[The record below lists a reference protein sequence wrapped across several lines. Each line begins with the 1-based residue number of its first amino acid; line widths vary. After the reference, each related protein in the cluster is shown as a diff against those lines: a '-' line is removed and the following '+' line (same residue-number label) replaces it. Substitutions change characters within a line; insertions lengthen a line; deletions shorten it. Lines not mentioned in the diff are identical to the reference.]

1 MTQLTAIAISG
12 GVDSLTAAYLL
23 KKQGLKLTGIHFI
36 TGYETRPFYH
46 TNIKD
51 PANPETNSCATTP
64 PGTKD
69 YIRQNISNLAEQLG
83 ISIEIIDCSA
93 EFKKNVVDNFIQTYK
108 AGKTP
113 NPCMVCNSSIKFGTV
128 LDFARKMG
136 ATHIATGHYARVIK
150 DRKNRYHLLKGVDP
164 QKDQSYFLALLEQ
177 KQLAAACF
185 PLGNLTKSE
194 VLKISKEKGL
204 KPVASRESQD
214 ICFIKDNNY
223 GYFLEQQQ
231 GFKPKPGLIKDLNGN
246 LLGKHRG
253 LHLYTIGQRKGIN
266 CPASEP
272 YYVVSID
279 IKRNILIVGYKKDLL
294 LKKCKVIKINWIN
307 QEPTSLIKVYVR
319 IRYRHK
325 AVEASLLPMG
335 EQTAIVKFKNP
346 QSAITP
352 GQGAVFYTGDEVI
365 GGGWIES

>member
-23 KKQGLKLTGIHFI
+23 KKQGHKLIGIHFI

-51 PANPETNSCATTP
+51 VATSGTNSYTTTP
-64 PGTKD
+64 SSTKD
-69 YIRQNISNLAEQLG
+69 YICQNVSNLAEQLG
-83 ISIEIIDCSA
+83 ICIEIIDCGA

-150 DRKNRYHLLKGVDP
+150 DRKNRYHLLKGIDP
-164 QKDQSYFLALLEQ
+164 QKDQSYFLALLKQ
-177 KQLAAACF
+177 KQLAGACF

-194 VLKISKEKGL
+194 VLKISKEKKL
-204 KPVASRESQD
+204 QPIANRESQD

-246 LLGKHRG
+246 LLGKHKG

-272 YYVVSID
+272 YYVVTID
-279 IKRNILIVGYKKDLL
+279 IKRNILIVGSKKDLL
-294 LKKCKVIKINWIN
+294 LKECKIIKINWIN
-307 QEPTSLIKVYVR
+307 QEPISLIKVYVR

-325 AVEASLLPMG
+325 AIEAGLLPIG
-335 EQTAIVKFKNP
+335 KQAAIVKFKNP
-346 QSAITP
+346 QLSITP
-352 GQGAVFYTGDEVI
+352 GQGAVFYIGDEVI
-365 GGGWIES
+365 GGGWIEG

>member
-23 KKQGLKLTGIHFI
+23 KKQGHKLIGIHFI
-36 TGYETRPFYH
+36 TGYETRPAYH
-46 TNIKD
+46 TNIENS
-51 PANPETNSCATTP
+51 ANSETNSYATTASS
-64 PGTKD
+64 TKD
-69 YIRQNISNLAEQLG
+69 YICQNVSKLAEQLG
-83 ISIEIIDCSA
+83 ICIEIIDCST

-113 NPCMVCNSSIKFGTV
+113 NPCMVCNRSIKFGYV
-128 LDFARKMG
+128 LDVARKMG

-150 DRKNRYHLLKGVDP
+150 DRKNRYHLLKGIDP
-164 QKDQSYFLALLEQ
+164 QKDQSYFLALLKQ
-177 KQLAAACF
+177 KQLAGACF

-194 VLKISKEKGL
+194 VLKISKEKKL
-204 KPVASRESQD
+204 QPIANRESQD

-246 LLGKHRG
+246 LLGKHKG

-272 YYVVSID
+272 YYVVTID
-279 IKRNILIVGYKKDLL
+279 IKRNILIVGSKNDLL
-294 LKKCKVIKINWIN
+294 LKECKIIKINWIN
-307 QEPTSLIKVYVR
+307 QEPISPIKVYVR

-325 AVEASLLPMG
+325 AIEAGLLPIG
-335 EQTAIVKFKNP
+335 KQAAIVKFKNP
-346 QSAITP
+346 QLSITP
-352 GQGAVFYTGDEVI
+352 GQGAVFYIGDEVI
-365 GGGWIES
+365 GGGWIEG

>member
-23 KKQGLKLTGIHFI
+23 KKQGLKLIGIHFI

-51 PANPETNSCATTP
+51 PANPETNSYATTP
-64 PGTKD
+64 SGTKD
-69 YIRQNISNLAEQLG
+69 YIRQNISKLAEQLG
-83 ISIEIIDCSA
+83 ICIEIIDCST

-128 LDFARKMG
+128 LNFARKMG

-150 DRKNRYHLLKGVDP
+150 DRKNRYHLLKGIDP

-204 KPVASRESQD
+204 KPIASRESQD

-272 YYVVSID
+272 YYVVNID

-307 QEPTSLIKVYVR
+307 QEPTFLIKVYVR

-325 AVEASLLPMG
+325 AVEATLLPMG
-335 EQTAIVKFKNP
+335 KQTAIVKFKNP

>member
-23 KKQGLKLTGIHFI
+23 KKQGHKLIGIHFI
-36 TGYETRPFYH
+36 TGYETRPAYH
-46 TNIKD
+46 TNIENS
-51 PANPETNSCATTP
+51 ANSETNSYATTASS
-64 PGTKD
+64 TKD
-69 YIRQNISNLAEQLG
+69 YICQNVSKLAEQLG
-83 ISIEIIDCSA
+83 ICIEIIDCST

-150 DRKNRYHLLKGVDP
+150 DRKNRYHLLKGIDP
-164 QKDQSYFLALLEQ
+164 QKDQSYFLALLKQ

-204 KPVASRESQD
+204 KPIASRESQD

-246 LLGKHRG
+246 LLGKHKG

-272 YYVVSID
+272 YYVVTID
-279 IKRNILIVGYKKDLL
+279 IKRNILIVGSKKDLL
-294 LKKCKVIKINWIN
+294 LKECKIIKINWIN
-307 QEPTSLIKVYVR
+307 QEPISLIKVYVR

-325 AVEASLLPMG
+325 AIEAGLLPIG
-335 EQTAIVKFKNP
+335 KQAAIVKFKNP
-346 QSAITP
+346 QLSITP
-352 GQGAVFYTGDEVI
+352 GQGAVFYIGDEVI
-365 GGGWIES
+365 GGGWIEG

>member
-1 MTQLTAIAISG
+1 MKQLTAIAISG

-23 KKQGLKLTGIHFI
+23 KKQGHKLIGIHFI
-36 TGYETRPFYH
+36 TGYEAKPFYH
-46 TNIKD
+46 KNIKHLE
-51 PANPETNSCATTP
+51 NSETTLSS
-64 PGTKD
+64 TKD
-69 YIRQNISNLAEQLG
+69 YICQKVSKLAEQLG
-83 ISIEIIDCSA
+83 ICIEIIDCSA

-113 NPCMVCNSSIKFGTV
+113 NPCMVCNTSIKFGTV

-150 DRKNRYHLLKGVDP
+150 NRKNRYHLLKGVDP
-164 QKDQSYFLALLEQ
+164 QKDQSYFLALLKQ
-177 KQLAAACF
+177 KQLASACF
-185 PLGNLTKSE
+185 PLGDLTKSE
-194 VLKISKEKGL
+194 VLKISKGKKL
-204 KPVASRESQD
+204 KPIINRESQD

-231 GFKPKPGLIKDLNGN
+231 SFKPKPGLIKDIKGN
-246 LLGKHRG
+246 LLGEHKG

-279 IKRNILIVGYKKDLL
+279 IKHNALIVGSKKDLL
-294 LKKCKVIKINWIN
+294 LKECKVIKINWIN
-307 QEPTSLIKVYVR
+307 QEPASPTKVYVR

-325 AVEASLLPMG
+325 AVEASLLPTG
-335 EQTAIVKFKNP
+335 KQTAIVKFKNS
-346 QSAITP
+346 QSSITP
-352 GQGAVFYTGDEVI
+352 GQGAVFYIGDEVI

>member
-23 KKQGLKLTGIHFI
+23 KKQGHKLIGIHFI
-36 TGYETRPFYH
+36 AGYETKPFYH
-46 TNIKD
+46 KNIKHL
-51 PANPETNSCATTP
+51 ANSETNSCATTP
-64 PGTKD
+64 SSTKD
-69 YIRQNISNLAEQLG
+69 YISQNISKLAKQLG
-83 ISIEIIDCSA
+83 ICIEIIDCSA

-113 NPCMVCNSSIKFGTV
+113 NPCIVCNTSIKFGTV

-150 DRKNRYHLLKGVDP
+150 DRKNRYHLLKGVDL
-164 QKDQSYFLALLEQ
+164 QKDQSYFLALLKQ

-185 PLGNLTKSE
+185 PLGNLTKPE

-204 KPVASRESQD
+204 KPIANRESQD

-223 GYFLEQQQ
+223 GYFLEQQ
-231 GFKPKPGLIKDLNGN
+231 GVKPKSGLIKDIKGN

-279 IKRNILIVGYKKDLL
+279 IKQNLLIVGSKKDLL
-294 LKKCKVIKINWIN
+294 FEKCKVIKINWIN
-307 QEPTSLIKVYVR
+307 QEPTSPIKIYVR

-325 AVEASLLPMG
+325 AVEASLLPIG
-335 EQTAIVKFKNP
+335 KKTAIVKFKNP
-346 QSAITP
+346 QLSITP
-352 GQGAVFYTGDEVI
+352 GQAAVFYIEDEVI

>member
-23 KKQGLKLTGIHFI
+23 KKQGHKLIGIHFI
-36 TGYETRPFYH
+36 TGYETRSFYH
-46 TNIKD
+46 KNIKHL
-51 PANPETNSCATTP
+51 ANPETNLCATTP
-64 PGTKD
+64 SSTKD

-83 ISIEIIDCSA
+83 ISVEIIDCSA

-113 NPCMVCNSSIKFGTV
+113 NPCMVCNSSIKFETV
-128 LDFARKMG
+128 LNFARKMG

-150 DRKNRYHLLKGVDP
+150 DRKNRYHLLKGVDT
-164 QKDQSYFLALLEQ
+164 QKDQSYFLALLKQ

-185 PLGNLTKSE
+185 PIGNLTKSE

-204 KPVASRESQD
+204 KPIANRESQD

-223 GYFLEQQQ
+223 GYFLEQQ
-231 GFKPKPGLIKDLNGN
+231 GVKPKPGLIKDIKGN

-253 LHLYTIGQRKGIN
+253 LHLYTVGQRKGIN

-279 IKRNILIVGYKKDLL
+279 IKQNLLIVGSKKDLL
-294 LKKCKVIKINWIN
+294 FEKCKVIKINWIN
-307 QEPTSLIKVYVR
+307 QEPTFPIKIYVR

-325 AVEASLLPMG
+325 AVEATLLPI
-335 EQTAIVKFKNP
+335 EKQTAIVKFKTP
-346 QSAITP
+346 QLSITP
-352 GQGAVFYTGDEVI
+352 GQGAVFYIEDEVI

>member
-12 GVDSLTAAYLL
+12 GVDSLTAAYLF
-23 KKQGLKLTGIHFI
+23 KKQGHKLIGIHFT
-36 TGYETRPFYH
+36 TGYETKPAYH
-46 TNIKD
+46 KNIQH
-51 PANPETNSCATTP
+51 PVNPEKNSYATAP
-64 PGTKD
+64 SSAKD
-69 YIRQNISNLAEQLG
+69 YICQNISNLAEQLG
-83 ISIEIIDCSA
+83 INIEIIDCST

-150 DRKNRYHLLKGVDP
+150 DKKNRYHLHKGIDP
-164 QKDQSYFLALLEQ
+164 QKDQSYFLALLKQ
-177 KQLAAACF
+177 KQLASACF

-194 VLKISKEKGL
+194 VLKISKEKEL
-204 KPVASRESQD
+204 KPITNRESQD

-272 YYVVSID
+272 YYVVSME
-279 IKRNILIVGYKKDLL
+279 IKQNLLIVGSKKDLL
-294 LKKCKVIKINWIN
+294 FEKCKVIKINWIN
-307 QEPTSLIKVYVR
+307 QEPTFPIKIYVR

-325 AVEASLLPMG
+325 AVEAILLPIG
-335 EQTAIVKFKNP
+335 KKAAIVKFKNP
-346 QSAITP
+346 QLSITP
-352 GQGAVFYTGDEVI
+352 GQVAVFYTGDEVV

>member
-23 KKQGLKLTGIHFI
+23 KKQGHKLIGIHFI
-36 TGYETRPFYH
+36 TGYETRPAYH
-46 TNIKD
+46 TNIENS
-51 PANPETNSCATTP
+51 ANSETNSYATTASS
-64 PGTKD
+64 TKD
-69 YIRQNISNLAEQLG
+69 YICQNVSKLAEQLG
-83 ISIEIIDCSA
+83 ICIEIIDCST

-113 NPCMVCNSSIKFGTV
+113 NPCMVCNRSIKFGHV
-128 LDFARKMG
+128 LDVARKMG

-150 DRKNRYHLLKGVDP
+150 DRKNRYHLLKGIDP
-164 QKDQSYFLALLEQ
+164 QKDQSYFLALLKQ
-177 KQLAAACF
+177 KQLAGACF

-194 VLKISKEKGL
+194 VLKISKEKKL
-204 KPVASRESQD
+204 QPIANRESQD

-246 LLGKHRG
+246 LLGKHKG

-272 YYVVSID
+272 YYVVTID
-279 IKRNILIVGYKKDLL
+279 IKRNILIVGSKKDLL
-294 LKKCKVIKINWIN
+294 LKECKIIKINWIN
-307 QEPTSLIKVYVR
+307 QEPISLIKVYVR

-325 AVEASLLPMG
+325 AIEAGLLPIG
-335 EQTAIVKFKNP
+335 KQAAIVKFKNP
-346 QSAITP
+346 QLSITP
-352 GQGAVFYTGDEVI
+352 GQGAVFYIGDEVI
-365 GGGWIES
+365 GGGWIEG

>member
-1 MTQLTAIAISG
+1 MKQLTAIAISG

-23 KKQGLKLTGIHFI
+23 KKQGLKLIGIHFI
-36 TGYETRPFYH
+36 TGYETKPAH
-46 TNIKD
+46 HANIKE
-51 PANPETNSCATTP
+51 PAKPETNSYTTAP
-64 PGTKD
+64 SSAKNH
-69 YIRQNISNLAEQLG
+69 IRQNLSNLAGQLD

-113 NPCMVCNSSIKFGTV
+113 NPCMACNTSIKFGTV

-150 DRKNRYHLLKGVDP
+150 DSEGRYHLLKGIDP
-164 QKDQSYFLALLEQ
+164 QKDQSYFLALLKQ
-177 KQLAAACF
+177 KQLASACF
-185 PLGNLTKSE
+185 PLGNFTKSE
-194 VLKISKEKGL
+194 VLKISKENEL
-204 KPVASRESQD
+204 KPIVNRESQD

-223 GYFLEQQQ
+223 GYFLEQQ
-231 GFKPKPGLIKDLNGN
+231 GVKPKSGLIKDIKGN
-246 LLGKHRG
+246 LLGEHRG
-253 LHLYTIGQRKGIN
+253 LHLYTIGQRKGLN

-279 IKRNILIVGYKKDLL
+279 TKRNLLIVGSKKDLL
-294 LKKCKVIKINWIN
+294 LKECKVIKINWIN
-307 QEPTSLIKVYVR
+307 QKPTSPIKIYAR

-325 AVEASLLPMG
+325 AVEASLLPI
-335 EQTAIVKFKNP
+335 EKQTAVVKFKSP

-352 GQGAVFYTGDEVI
+352 GQGAVFYKGDEVI

>member
-1 MTQLTAIAISG
+1 MKQLTAIAISG

-23 KKQGLKLTGIHFI
+23 KKQGHKLIGIHFI
-36 TGYETRPFYH
+36 TGYEAKPFYH
-46 TNIKD
+46 KNIKD
-51 PANPETNSCATTP
+51 FENSETTP
-64 PGTKD
+64 SSTKD
-69 YIRQNISNLAEQLG
+69 YICQKVSKLAEQLG
-83 ISIEIIDCSA
+83 ICIEIIDCSA

-113 NPCMVCNSSIKFGTV
+113 NPCMVCNTSIKFGTV

-136 ATHIATGHYARVIK
+136 AKHIATGHYARVIK
-150 DRKNRYHLLKGVDP
+150 DRKNKHHLLKGIDQ
-164 QKDQSYFLALLEQ
+164 QKDQSYFLALLKQ
-177 KQLAAACF
+177 KQLAGACF
-185 PLGNLTKSE
+185 PLGDLTKSE
-194 VLKISKEKGL
+194 VLKISKEKKL
-204 KPVASRESQD
+204 KPIVNRESQD

-231 GFKPKPGLIKDLNGN
+231 SFKPKPGLIKDIKGN
-246 LLGKHRG
+246 LLGEHRG

-279 IKRNILIVGYKKDLL
+279 IKHNILIVGSKKDLL
-294 LKKCKVIKINWIN
+294 LKECKVIKINWIN
-307 QEPTSLIKVYVR
+307 QKPTSPIKIYAR

-325 AVEASLLPMG
+325 AVEASLLPIG
-335 EQTAIVKFKNP
+335 KQTAIVKFKNP

-352 GQGAVFYTGDEVI
+352 GQGAVFYKADEVI